1 MQTVTKPIIISFSG
15 NNFVSGLYYYYRV
28 VANGSLVYFGKTFC
42 STVEGVPTVELDLR
56 RILQANA
63 YNSQYSLKP
72 VYDNNKQ
79 IYTPSFA
86 ERKRFAD
93 TDIMQRYTVYIDS
106 DLEQTV
112 VAQTELMVTSAYDLI
127 QEMPAPN
134 QITAFIQPLKYRTN
148 LIPCYPNVVTDL
160 YGIYFFTEYSGN
172 LNTSQQGMTWM
183 YLLDSPT
190 WSAQYNYPLTTWPQ
204 GGVPGNVDTTTHLG
218 YRNTLP
224 FNITMEYFF
233 TNVTNAFHGES
244 TEDNMIIGGNSTN
257 ETDIIVGGNSTNT
270 TNIIVGGSASS
281 AGQQT
286 ITRDFTGDVYISS
299 NGGTLVTP
307 EKVAHIDECTKKYY
321 LAWQTHSGAPFSYGF
336 DGNTVKKSTVERTVI
351 TNYSNFDSVAAIEQ
365 RHEWELR
372 SGIVSADLYD
382 LFADILDSPYL
393 YLYSVEED
401 KSWYC
406 TLQDNDFTWKKVK
419 VEKQPLNLT
428 LNLKECSSINK

>member
-28 VANGSLVYFGKTFC
+28 VANGETIYFGKTFC
-42 STVEGVPTVELDLR
+42 TSVEGVPTIELDVR
-56 RILQANA
+56 RILQTNA
-63 YNSQYSLKP
+63 YNGQYSLKP
-72 VYDNNKQ
+72 VYDNARQ
-79 IYTPSFA
+79 IYTPSFSD
-86 ERKRFAD
+86 RKRFSN
-93 TDIMQRYTVYIDS
+93 TDIMQQYTVYIDS
-106 DLEQTV
+106 DLNQTV
-112 VAQTELMVTSAYDLI
+112 VAQTTLVVTSAYDLI
-127 QEMPAPN
+127 QDMPQQS
-134 QITAFIQPLKYRTN
+134 QINRFIQPLAYRTN
-148 LIPCYPNVVTDL
+148 LIPHYPNVVTDL
-160 YGIYFFTEYSGN
+160 YGIYFFVEYATGATYW
-172 LNTSQQGMTWM
+172 L

-190 WSAQYNYPLTTWPQ
+190 WNQYYYQLTTSS
-204 GGVPGNVDTTTHLG
+204 NLDSSTHVG
-218 YRNTLP
+218 QRNTLP

-244 TEDNMIIGGNSTN
+244 VEDNMIIGGDSTN

-270 TNIIVGGSASS
+270 TNIIVGGNASS
-281 AGQQT
+281 AGQQHV
-286 ITRDFTGDVYISS
+286 TRDFTGDVYITSYM
-299 NGGTLVTP
+299 GTQVSP
-307 EKVAHIDECTKKYY
+307 VKVAHIDECTKKYY

-336 DGNTVKKSTVERTVI
+336 DGNTVKKSTVERTII

-372 SGIVSADLYD
+372 SGIVSKELYD

-419 VEKQPLNLT
+419 TEKQPLNLT